1 MILLKVITNIKVWK
15 NNSSKKKK
23 IKRSDGIDFKIW
35 QGNQKLEK
43 NVMHSVWLQGSSW
56 HTWRCYVFEKNIN
69 WTKANAWY
77 VSCSQESENQPKCY
91 SSFRQSNIIAFL
103 MIRNI
108 FGCIQLKDLKC
119 YSFVTFFIISRLDQ
133 NEFTYLIGWSKLWN
147 LQSKIFHLSVTKYNK
162 FSGDFF
168 FFQKM
173 LYQSSQIS
181 NPIKIIRTIFFFS
194 NFLLLFW
201 HVRHICSQKKSS
213 SMNLCLV
220 WVSNKPS
227 KKINNVFSRMAY
239 YNC

>member
-181 NPIKIIRTIFFFS
+181 NPIKIIRTIFFFFKFS
-194 NFLLLFW
+194 LALLACKTYLLT
-201 HVRHICSQKKSS
+201 KKKV
-213 SMNLCLV
+213 LPWTCVL
-220 WVSNKPS
+220 
-227 KKINNVFSRMAY
+227 Y
-239 YNC
+239 E